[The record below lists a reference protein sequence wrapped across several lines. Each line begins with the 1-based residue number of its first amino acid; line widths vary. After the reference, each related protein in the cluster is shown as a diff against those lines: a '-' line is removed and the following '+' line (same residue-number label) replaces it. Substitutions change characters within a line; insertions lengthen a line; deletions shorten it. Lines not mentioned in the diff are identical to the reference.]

1 MGEMGVSAVEYRAPS
16 CWMGRTCAESC
27 AYGSRQGVWK
37 TEELSAMLSY
47 KVDGG
52 GDVISTLPRQKQ
64 WCVSRVENVVVR
76 CGVMRRRWII
86 VAA

>member
-1 MGEMGVSAVEYRAPS
+1 MGVSAVEYRAPS
-16 CWMGRTCAESC
+16 CWMSRTCAGSC
-27 AYGSRQGVWK
+27 AYGSRQGVWQ

-47 KVDGG
+47 KVDGV
-52 GDVISTLPRQKQ
+52 GDVISTLSRQKQ

>member
-1 MGEMGVSAVEYRAPS
+1 MKTRQLPAV
-16 CWMGRTCAESC
+16 
-27 AYGSRQGVWK
+27 
-37 TEELSAMLSY
+37 LSY